1 MMMTRAHPL
10 PSLLSIHTLT
20 NKQAFSFHLFA
31 KRPIESVQ
39 TLADY
44 RRSVMKRI
52 AILALQIR
60 LNVLAR
66 DDPPFTF
73 IEFNQLDSAR

>member
-1 MMMTRAHPL
+1 M
-10 PSLLSIHTLT
+10 
-20 NKQAFSFHLFA
+20 
-31 KRPIESVQ
+31 Q
-39 TLADY
+39 TLGDY

-60 LNVLAR
+60 LNVMAR

-73 IEFNQLDSAR
+73 IEFNQLDSARSETLPIP